1 MVSLVEIQEWAVV
14 ITSSPGA
21 NPAVSEPTRAGP
33 SNRGAGAPTVA
44 TPALSN
50 VLDRSKDYVDRV
62 HGLASGAVPEVKNQ
76 KDLATLAKQL
86 SDPKEDRVVRNE
98 IVNLLFRSNY
108 PELEGVLLK
117 ILENPDEGQ
126 EFRAWAVQHI
136 GDLLTNPGDIPV
148 SPDLTGRVRT
158 LLSDSDVHVRRE
170 ALLAL
175 SRANDTQIMQNIP
188 AMLQNQAPGSDRL
201 RDLAVRIAQEK
212 DLRDQIPIIRTLIAH
227 TNDSVRIAAIFALS
241 QWRDQESRPAIQ
253 AAMENGS
260 MGVKRTAA
268 AALQR
273 LDTPPKQAR
282 E

>member
-1 MVSLVEIQEWAVV
+1 M
-14 ITSSPGA
+14 P
-21 NPAVSEPTRAGP
+21 
-33 SNRGAGAPTVA
+33 PTVA

-50 VLDRSKDYVDRV
+50 VLDRSKDFVDRV

-86 SDPKEDRVVRNE
+86 SDPKEDKVVRNE
-98 IVNLLFRSNY
+98 IVNLFFRSNY

-126 EFRAWAVQHI
+126 DFRAWAVQHI

-148 SPDLTGRVRT
+148 SPDLAGRVRS
-158 LLSDSDVHVRRE
+158 LLSDSDLHVRRE

-175 SRANDTQIMQNIP
+175 SSANDTQMLQELP
-188 AMLQNQAPGSDRL
+188 AMLKSQAPGSDRM
-201 RDLAVRIAQEK
+201 RDLAIRIARQK
-212 DLRDQIPIIRTLIAH
+212 DLRDQIPFIRTLIAA
-227 TNDSVRIAAIFALS
+227 TNESVRIAAIVALS
-241 QWRDQESRPAIQ
+241 EWRDQESRPAIES
-253 AAMENGS
+253 ALKEGS
-260 MGVKRTAA
+260 MGVKRAAA

-273 LDTPPKQAR
+273 LDTPPKKAR